1 MSVRTDAD
9 EKLEEASDHLKKA
22 WQLMKEA
29 IDPDTYGSN
38 DFKDEFVNSINE
50 YSNKIYLIY
59 RKINFK

>member
-29 IDPDTYGSN
+29 IDPDTCGSK
-38 DFKDEFVNSINE
+38 DFKVI
-50 YSNKIYLIY
+50 
-59 RKINFK
+59 